1 MDLKAERLA
10 KHARLVDLLDRHGLD
25 AALLWRRCNFSWY
38 TCGARNYVG
47 TAEDAGNSAV
57 LVDRDGAVVIA
68 NNIETT
74 RLAAEELPARGLE
87 IVSYAWHDAADRA
100 RVFRDVI
107 ANRRLAADLPAAGLY
122 SLGSPDTRVPLAACP
137 PVLPGIPTGGQVA
150 SGTRSGVS
158 VIPTGGQ
165 VASGTRAKES
175 AGLTAAPLPPEFNRL
190 RWSLMPSEL
199 QRYRAV
205 CADVTDAV
213 EGVARRAR
221 PGQTE
226 DELAGLLAGE
236 LRARG
241 CLPWVL
247 LVGSDDRM
255 RTHRHPLPTAKRVE
269 RYFMLA
275 TCAERGGLIAA
286 CSRLAHFGPVPDD
299 LAARHRAVCTVDAAL
314 ISATRPGTTLGAIFA
329 EAQAAYAA
337 AGFPDEWQRHH
348 QGGSI
353 GYLPREV
360 RAGPG
365 DATVAL
371 AGQAFAWNPT
381 VAGTKCEDTILCGPG
396 GGQLLAPS
404 TDWPT
409 IIAEWK
415 GFAMKRPA
423 ILESAPRD
431 DRGV

>member
-1 MDLKAERLA
+1 MDLTAERLA
-10 KHARLVDLLDRHGLD
+10 KHARVVDLLDRHGLD
-25 AALLWRRCNFSWY
+25 AALLWRRCNFNWY

-47 TAEDAGNSAV
+47 TADDAGNSAV
-57 LVDRDGAVVIA
+57 LIGRDGAVVIA
-68 NNIETT
+68 NNIEAT
-74 RLAAEELPARGLE
+74 RLMAEELPARGLE
-87 IVSYAWHDAADRA
+87 VVSYAWHDAADRA
-100 RVFRDVI
+100 RAFHDVI
-107 ANRRLAADLPAAGLY
+107 ANRRLAADVPAAGLY

-137 PVLPGIPTGGQVA
+137 PVFPGLPTGGQAA
-150 SGTRSGVS
+150 SGTRSKMV
-158 VIPTGGQ
+158 VDVP
-165 VASGTRAKES
+165 A

-199 QRYRAV
+199 ERYRAA

-255 RTHRHPLPTAKRVE
+255 RVHRHPLPTGKRVE

-286 CSRLAHFGPVPDD
+286 CSRLAHFGPVPED

-314 ISATRPGTTLGAIFA
+314 ISATRPGTTLAAIFA
-329 EAQAAYAA
+329 EAQAAYTAV
-337 AGFPDEWQRHH
+337 GFPDEWRMHH

-423 ILESAPRD
+423 ILERDPRGE
-431 DRGV
+431 RVV